1 MLALTWADLDLIN
14 RTAYVRRSKNGDA
27 RDIPLS
33 RRAVEALQ
41 EVRRIRV
48 DDGAFE
54 SSCGDFESE
63 HGRFVLPFTASAIR
77 LAFERIRTRARYS
90 NLRFHDLR
98 REAVTRFIESG
109 LNLIEAA
116 HISGHRDVRMLRR
129 YVVPQMSSLLVKLDC
144 AELSNTQPC

>member
-1 MLALTWADLDLIN
+1 LTWADADLIN

-33 RRAVEALQ
+33 RRAVKALQ
-41 EVRRIRV
+41 EVRRIQL

-54 SSCGDFESE
+54 SRRGDFESE
-63 HGRFVLPFTASAIR
+63 HGRFVFPFTASAIR
-77 LAFERIRTRARYS
+77 LSFERIRTRARCS
-90 NLRFHDLR
+90 NLHFHDLR
-98 REAVTRFIESG
+98 REAVTRFIERG

-129 YVVPQMSSLLVKLDC
+129 YVVPQVSTLLVKLD
-144 AELSNTQPC
+144 ARDPSPA